1 MNNMNTDILKSIFR
15 AVLPGMLLVSG
26 SCTEEDAGLN
36 LNGSVEVLAFS
47 LDEYPGTVDMKAGT
61 ITVALPAEYDTG
73 AMQVTELEVAEGAE
87 ASLSVGDVID
97 FTLERSMRVTNADV
111 YMDYNIILR
120 HDEARIISFSIEG
133 HTGVIDEEDKRI
145 IVNVPES
152 LDLRSLVP
160 VITVSEGASVSPA
173 SGLAQDFTGEVVYTV
188 TFNTAR
194 TEYTVEVVQNDAPSV
209 IFAGLAATV
218 DQLGYEERAAADWML
233 ANIPGSQY
241 VSFSDINAGLA
252 DLSECKVVW
261 WHLHIDGGID
271 TKAKFEA
278 AAPQAVEAAAR
289 MRELLNSGT
298 GFVLTRYA
306 TMYAQALD
314 VTLDGNVPNNCWGKN
329 EETGEITGGPWSFFI
344 QGSESHPL
352 YEGIGTFT
360 EEGKVG
366 IYTCDAGYRIT
377 NSTAQ
382 WHIGSDWGGYPA
394 LADWSTVHGG
404 TALGY
409 GGDGAVVA
417 WEYGSDDVRGKV
429 ICIGSGC
436 YDWYAYGVDY
446 SADQYHGNV
455 EILTENAIN
464 YVMKK

>member
-1 MNNMNTDILKSIFR
+1 MNTDILKSIFR

-233 ANIPGSQY
+233 ANIPGS
-241 VSFSDINAGLA
+241 
-252 DLSECKVVW
+252 
-261 WHLHIDGGID
+261 D

>member
-1 MNNMNTDILKSIFR
+1 
-15 AVLPGMLLVSG
+15 
-26 SCTEEDAGLN
+26 
-36 LNGSVEVLAFS
+36 
-47 LDEYPGTVDMKAGT
+47 
-61 ITVALPAEYDTG
+61 
-73 AMQVTELEVAEGAE
+73 
-87 ASLSVGDVID
+87 
-97 FTLERSMRVTNADV
+97 
-111 YMDYNIILR
+111 
-120 HDEARIISFSIEG
+120 
-133 HTGVIDEEDKRI
+133 
-145 IVNVPES
+145 
-152 LDLRSLVP
+152 
-160 VITVSEGASVSPA
+160 
-173 SGLAQDFTGEVVYTV
+173 
-188 TFNTAR
+188 
-194 TEYTVEVVQNDAPSV
+194 
-209 IFAGLAATV
+209 
-218 DQLGYEERAAADWML
+218 
-233 ANIPGSQY
+233 
-241 VSFSDINAGLA
+241 
-252 DLSECKVVW
+252 
-261 WHLHIDGGID
+261 
-271 TKAKFEA
+271 
-278 AAPQAVEAAAR
+278 